1 MEKEKEF
8 FEKMR
13 SEKIDNLIKKLNEL
27 KDFNSMCAF
36 RTARDFYKKD
46 IDDIFNS
53 FDDGNNYLSM
63 KKFFEE
69 N

>member
-13 SEKIDNLIKKLNEL
+13 VEKINNLVKKLNEL
-27 KDFNSMCAF
+27 KDFNSMCVF
-36 RTARDFYKKD
+36 RTDRDFYKKD

-53 FDDGNNYLSM
+53 FDDGNIYLSM
-63 KKFFEE
+63 KKFFEQ